1 MEAPII
7 PPVESSVARPFWSV
21 MIPVHNCAHFLE
33 KALKSVL
40 SQAPPPERMQIAVV
54 DDASVDNPEEV
65 VQRLGSSRVEFFR
78 HQQAQGA
85 PGNFNACLRLAR
97 GFWVHILNGDDA
109 VRPGFY
115 ERFEGVITKVPHLA
129 AVFCRAIFI
138 DENDHWLGISD
149 LDLPKPQIYPFS
161 RLVVSNPVW
170 TPSIVVARAVYEQV
184 GGFRPELPYCQDWDM
199 WKRAALRGP
208 VWFEPE
214 PLALYRRH
222 AHSLTTRLARDAK
235 NIADMR
241 KAVAISA
248 SYLAAEQKPLLR
260 LARKKVSEI
269 ALAEARDLLEKR
281 RFGSAFAHIWEGFKA
296 WPSPITLANV
306 AFILAGYV
314 LRRLVPAQHKL

>member
-1 MEAPII
+1 
-7 PPVESSVARPFWSV
+7 

-40 SQAPPPERMQIAVV
+40 SQAPEPERMQIAVV

-65 VQRLGSSRVEFFR
+65 VQRLGGSRVEFFR
-78 HQQAQGA
+78 HQQPQGG
-85 PGNFNACLRLAR
+85 PGNFNTCLRLAR
-97 GFWVHILNGDDA
+97 GFWVHILHGDDA

-115 ERFEGVITKVPHLA
+115 ERFEGIITKVPDLA
-129 AVFCRAIFI
+129 AVFCRVIFI
-138 DENDHWLGISD
+138 DENDHWLGVSD
-149 LDLPKPQIYPFS
+149 LDLQEPQIYPNLFS
-161 RLVVSNPVW
+161 RLVVSDRIW
-170 TPSIVVARAVYEQV
+170 AQSIVVARTVYEQV
-184 GGFRPELPYCQDWDM
+184 GGFRPELPHCADWDM
-199 WKRAALRGP
+199 WKRAAQRGP

-214 PLALYRRH
+214 PLVYYRRH
-222 AHSLTTRLARDAK
+222 THSDTAKLARDAK

-248 SYLAAEQKPLLR
+248 SYLTAEQKPLLG

-269 ALAEARDLLEKR
+269 ALAEARELLEKR
-281 RFGSAFAHIWEGFKA
+281 RFGSAFAHIREAVKA

-306 AFILAGYV
+306 AFLLLAFV